1 MINRLIKLALSSAV
15 KPRFSQP
22 TKMRR
27 RVLEQPVGSSV
38 RLKCL
43 ASGNP
48 PPAISWWKD
57 HTRLVPPRQ
66 GKRPQWT
73 LTLKNLQPQDSAK
86 YTCHVSNAAGHINA
100 TYKVDVIGKICG
112 SPNPHH

>member
-1 MINRLIKLALSSAV
+1 
-15 KPRFSQP
+15 
-22 TKMRR
+22 MRR
-27 RVLEQPVGSSV
+27 RMLEQPVGSSV

-48 PPAISWWKD
+48 TPVITWRKD
-57 HTRLVPPRQ
+57 QSQLPNLHQ
-66 GKRPQWT
+66 SKRPQWT

-100 TYKVDVIGKICG
+100 TYKVDVIGEFVTQSVCLTI
-112 SPNPHH
+112 